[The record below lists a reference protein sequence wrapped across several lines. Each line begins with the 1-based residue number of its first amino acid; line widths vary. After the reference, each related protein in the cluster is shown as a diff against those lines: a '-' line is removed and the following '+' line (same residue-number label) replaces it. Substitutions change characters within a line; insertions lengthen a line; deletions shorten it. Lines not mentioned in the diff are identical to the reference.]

1 MGRNTG
7 EWGSPSRFLKL
18 RRRLDRFRLPAGL
31 LVLLAF
37 WIGSPLNAP
46 AQVVFLP
53 TWQQFSVRSTVV
65 VPDHGAAI
73 LGGSSSQQT
82 ARTTRGL
89 PGGPH
94 VGSNREVRGAASSAS
109 VHVTIIDWAA
119 WDAAVRSQTVSSP
132 WASEL
137 AQARASHARSVARD
151 RRDLAGQM
159 SLAEIRRL
167 RARKRKAA
175 SAPQR

>member
-1 MGRNTG
+1 MGRETG
-7 EWGSPSRFLKL
+7 EWESPSRYKL
-18 RRRLDRFRLPAGL
+18 QRRLDELRLPAGI

-37 WIGSPLNAP
+37 WVGSPANAP
-46 AQVVFLP
+46 AQKIFLP

-65 VPDHGAAI
+65 VPDRGAAI
-73 LGGSSSQQT
+73 LGGSSSRQA
-82 ARTTRGL
+82 ARTMRGL
-89 PGGPH
+89 PGGPP
-94 VGSNREVRGAASSAS
+94 VGSNRGVRGGARSAS
-109 VHVTIIDWAA
+109 IHVTVIDWGA
-119 WDAAVRSQTVSSP
+119 WDAAVRSQVVSSP

-137 AQARASHARSVARD
+137 AQARQSHTRATTRDPADRS
-151 RRDLAGQM
+151 GQM